1 MSTDG
6 EELLRAPHEEFPAD
20 QPVTR
25 SPGEHSAPTE
35 GMALCLSG
43 GGYRAMLFHV
53 GVLWRLNEAGLL
65 RELDRISSV
74 SGGSITAG
82 VLGLN
87 WDQLD
92 FDDDGVARSFQQ
104 QLVDPVRRMA
114 GVGIDVASV
123 LTGLGLPFTSI
134 SDRIVKAYRKHLFGK
149 ATLQDLPDDQQQP
162 AGSVKPPPRFVINAT
177 NLESGALMRFSRPY
191 LADYRVGKVLH
202 PDLPLAVAVA
212 ASSAFPPVLSP
223 CTVDLEHEDWV
234 TEEGNDLTEAGFRGQ
249 IRLTDGGVYDN
260 LGLQTAWNQFRTILV
275 ADAGGHMGAD
285 STPPTDWPRHM
296 ARVLSVID
304 NQVRSLRKR
313 QVIEAFKSDQ
323 RDGAYLGI
331 RSQVADYHLDGAMP
345 ADPLLT
351 RSLAATPTRL
361 DDLPAERQ
369 ELLINWGYVMT
380 DTGIRKYV
388 RTNEDAGTL
397 PYPARPLVR

>member
-1 MSTDG
+1 MTDG
-6 EELLRAPHEEFPAD
+6 EPLLPGPKEEFTVD
-20 QPVTR
+20 QPVSR
-25 SPGEHSAPTE
+25 PPGHDQAPAD

-53 GVLWRLNEAGLL
+53 GVLWRLNEAGML

-74 SGGSITAG
+74 SGGSITAA

-87 WDQLD
+87 WNNLD
-92 FDDDGVARSFQQ
+92 FDDTGVARSFQG
-104 QLVDPVRRMA
+104 QLVDPIRKMA
-114 GVGIDVASV
+114 GVGIDVTSV

-134 SDRIVKAYRKHLFGK
+134 SDRIVKAYKKHLFGK
-149 ATLQDLPDDQQQP
+149 ATLQNLPDDDPKP
-162 AGSVKPPPRFVINAT
+162 AGSEKPPPRFVINAT
-177 NLESGALMRFSRPY
+177 NVESGVLMRFSRPY
-191 LADYRVGKVLH
+191 LADYRVGKVLF

-223 CTVDLEHEDWV
+223 CTVDLEHEDWL
-234 TEEGNDLTEAGFRGQ
+234 TEEGNDLTGADFRGQ
-249 IRLTDGGVYDN
+249 IRLSDGGVYDN

-285 STPPTDWPRHM
+285 PSPPTDWPRHM
-296 ARVLSVID
+296 VRVLSVID

-313 QVIEAFKSDQ
+313 QVIEAFKSNQ
-323 RDGAYLGI
+323 RAGAYLGI
-331 RSQVADYHLDGAMP
+331 RSHIADYHLDGAME
-345 ADPLLT
+345 ADPEIT
-351 RSLAATPTRL
+351 DTLAATATRL

-369 ELLINWGYVMT
+369 ELLINWGYVIT
-380 DTGIRKYV
+380 DTGIRKHL
-388 RTNEDAGTL
+388 RKELPAGNL

>member
-1 MSTDG
+1 MTDG
-6 EELLRAPHEEFPAD
+6 EPLLPGPKEEFTVD
-20 QPVTR
+20 QPVSR
-25 SPGEHSAPTE
+25 PPGHDQAPGD

-53 GVLWRLNEAGLL
+53 GVLWRLNEAGML

-87 WDQLD
+87 WNNLD
-92 FDDDGVARSFQQ
+92 FDDTGVARSFQG
-104 QLVDPVRRMA
+104 QLVDPIRKMA
-114 GVGIDVASV
+114 GVGIDVTSI
-123 LTGLGLPFTSI
+123 LTGLGLPFTSV
-134 SDRIVKAYRKHLFGK
+134 SDRIVKAYKKHLFGK
-149 ATLQDLPDDQQQP
+149 ATLQNLPDDSSKP
-162 AGSVKPPPRFVINAT
+162 AGSEKPPPRFVINAT
-177 NLESGALMRFSRPY
+177 NVESGVLMRFSRPY
-191 LADYRVGKVLH
+191 LADYRVGKVLF

-223 CTVDLEHEDWV
+223 CTVDLEHEDWL
-234 TEEGNDLTEAGFRGQ
+234 TEEGNDLTGADFRGQ
-249 IRLTDGGVYDN
+249 IRLSDGGVYDN

-285 STPPTDWPRHM
+285 SSPPTDWPRHM
-296 ARVLSVID
+296 VRVLSVID

-323 RDGAYLGI
+323 RAGAYLGI
-331 RSQVADYHLDGAMP
+331 RSHIADYHLHDAME
-345 ADPLLT
+345 ADPGIT
-351 RSLAATPTRL
+351 DTLAATATRL

-369 ELLINWGYVMT
+369 ESLINWGYVIT
-380 DTGIRKYV
+380 DTGIRKHV
-388 RTNEDAGTL
+388 RTELPAGNL